1 MFPEVGPNYEGG
13 QLEHGARAAIQMVH
27 RVGALVVTVYW
38 LGLLWSL
45 VKQGVLASRK
55 AMHFVGLL
63 TAQIGF
69 GYANV
74 VYAVPDSLAF
84 IHHALGVLMLLYAWS
99 IAYATAVEYEEVS
112 YGSVKHA

>member
-1 MFPEVGPNYEGG
+1 
-13 QLEHGARAAIQMVH
+13 MVH
-27 RVGALVVTVYW
+27 RAGALVVTVYW

-45 VKQGVLASRK
+45 VKQGVLSSRK

-84 IHHALGVLMLLYAWS
+84 IHHTLGVLMLLYAWS

>member
-1 MFPEVGPNYEGG
+1 MLRRRRVKDDV
-13 QLEHGARAAIQMVH
+13 AAFC
-27 RVGALVVTVYW
+27 LVLRRRRWGKDNVAAVY
-38 LGLLWSL
+38 L
-45 VKQGVLASRK
+45 GVLASRK

-63 TAQIGF
+63 AAQIGF